1 MKRRFL
7 TGKGVQWKNCTDE
20 EVISK
25 YLETGSPVY
34 FSVLF
39 DRYSHLVF
47 GTCMKYLNNEEE
59 SRDMTM
65 EIFEKTLINLPRQEI
80 NSFNKWIYSVTRNI
94 CISRLRSKNKE
105 HLNSEEWEKIKK
117 RDGSFMENE
126 GEQRLC
132 IENNQ
137 NGEDNLRQAVKQLD
151 ENQRQC
157 IELFFLE
164 GHSYKVIEQ
173 LTGFNQNQVKSYLQ
187 NGKRRLKKILSQM

>member
-7 TGKGVQWKNCTDE
+7 TGKNKQWKNYTDE
-20 EVISK
+20 ELISS

-39 DRYSHLVF
+39 ERYSHLVF
-47 GTCMKYLNNEEE
+47 GACMKYLNNEEE

-65 EIFEKTLINLPRQEI
+65 EVFEKTLISLPQQEI
-80 NSFNKWIYSVTRNI
+80 RSFNKWIYSVTRNI
-94 CISRLRSKNKE
+94 CISRLRIKNKE
-105 HLNSEEWEKIKK
+105 HLNSGEWEKIKK
-117 RDGSFMENE
+117 SDGFFMENE
-126 GEQRLC
+126 GEQRLY
-132 IENNQ
+132 IENQQ
-137 NGEDNLRQAVKQLD
+137 NGEDNLIKAVKQLD
-151 ENQRQC
+151 ENQRRC

-164 GHSYKVIEQ
+164 GHSYKAIEQ

>member
-7 TGKGVQWKNCTDE
+7 TSKNIQWKKYTDE
-20 EVISK
+20 ELISS
-25 YLETGSPVY
+25 YLETNKPVY

-65 EIFEKTLINLPRQEI
+65 EVFEKTLINLSRQEI
-80 NSFNKWIYSVTRNI
+80 KSFNKWIYSVTRNI

-105 HLNSEEWEKIKK
+105 HSNSEEWEKNKK
-117 RDGSFMENE
+117 NDGFFMENE

-132 IENNQ
+132 IENKQ

-151 ENQRQC
+151 ENQRRC

-164 GHSYKVIEQ
+164 GHSYKTIEE
-173 LTGFNQNQVKSYLQ
+173 LTGFNQKQVKSYLQ